1 MTARLDG
8 SLPQSQTTPP
18 PDGAVCIIASSGELL
33 IRRRGAWQRT
43 ACCRQHGNCHDLCPL
58 LTVTA
63 RAVSFGCAASVCG
76 ASRPLVA
83 WEERELRQ
91 VRRG

>member
-1 MTARLDG
+1 
-8 SLPQSQTTPP
+8 
-18 PDGAVCIIASSGELL
+18 
-33 IRRRGAWQRT
+33 
-43 ACCRQHGNCHDLCPL
+43 
-58 LTVTA
+58 VTA